1 MTKRYQNFNRLS
13 LMAMLLGIVSMT
25 SCRKDYADIPEP
37 EKPKPVITGTKGIYM
52 LCEGL
57 MGSKNSEITYYDIET
72 GLVEKTYFEKVNRRP
87 LGETAND
94 LEAYGSKMYCVI
106 SGIQGT
112 KQSFVEVIDIATG
125 KSLKTIPFNSATDG
139 QMPRYVAF
147 HKGKAYV
154 SRYDGVVSRI
164 DTASMNVDAELQLMN
179 GTDKAEGLEQLAV
192 ANGKLYVT
200 NSSHP
205 FYQKGLKTK
214 VTVIDLNTFK
224 KTKDIEV
231 GNNPVRIAA
240 AENGNLFVIT
250 WNDYIAFNDPSLVTI
265 SSNTDLVLQTQKY
278 DLGTITASKDQVWVT
293 QDVYTNAAV
302 KSVDV
307 NTGKTGASLITDKT
321 QISTLYGLTVNPFNK
336 SVVVADAQNYNS
348 STGHAY
354 VFSMLGKRIY
364 DFETAGLPQ
373 HAVFLYNYK

>member
-13 LMAMLLGIVSMT
+13 LMAILLGIAAMT

-52 LCEGL
+52 LCEGT
-57 MGSKNSEITYYDIET
+57 MGSNNSAITFYD
-72 GLVEKTYFEKVNRRP
+72 VENGTTERDYFLKVNGRP

-94 LEAYGSKMYCVI
+94 LKAYGSKMYCVI

-164 DTASMNVDAELQLMN
+164 DTASMTVDAELQLMN
-179 GTDKAEGLEQLAV
+179 GTNKSEGQEGLAV

-205 FYQKGLKTK
+205 FYPKGPMDK

-224 KTKDIEV
+224 VIKEIPV
-231 GNNPVRIAA
+231 IFNPVKISAASNGDLVVVSWGNYANINPGLQRISSVTDAVVKNYTYNVGPLTVNNNKA
-240 AENGNLFVIT
+240 YLVVD
-250 WNDYIAFNDPSLVTI
+250 WNSNVKTLDLVTD
-265 SSNTDLVLQTQKY
+265 N
-278 DLGTITASKDQVWVT
+278 ASDFV
-293 QDVYTNAAV
+293 
-302 KSVDV
+302 
-307 NTGKTGASLITDKT
+307 TDKT
-321 QISTLYGLTVNPFNK
+321 TMNTRYGVTVNPFNEN
-336 SVVVADAQNYNS
+336 VVITDVPS
-348 STGHAY
+348 FGSPSGTAY
-354 VFSMLGKRIY
+354 VFNKLGKKLY
-364 DFETAGLPQ
+364 SFETAGLPQ